1 MLKHEEEIN
10 EVYKKEKPKNID
22 VDLNAIIMEKREAK
36 INQKKIDLIVKSEK
50 EKWALLKKHQE
61 EKKLRVNRG
70 KYDKFLVQEPNQMRI
85 LFLGESCSGK
95 TCLINRYIKDEF
107 NPEYITTPSIQAFK
121 SELLFYEDT
130 SYRIELID
138 TPPLENFY
146 KLLDD
151 VIYFV
156 QGVILVFD
164 ASNKNSFLRMQ
175 NYFKMINFY
184 EFQKIGIIASKKDVC
199 TENDK
204 YKYYQLQKFCKQYN
218 ALSAFISSKNGKEEI
233 ENFLNLL
240 CPEIIPSLRNKKEDL
255 KLMYPYTKSI
265 KNDFPKKNI
274 IDEAIIKK
282 AKEDDS
288 SYESENSKD
297 KKKDKEEEIK
307 EFLKRK
313 KLPERKKQKQKI
325 NYIYNIGNNINKKYQ
340 EDNDSF
346 NYEEKK
352 EEFKNFDYIIGNV
365 NLDLEKLFEKYRP
378 DSPSSLNMKNKKSK
392 YNKKN
397 KTIDVDRDWVNVNI
411 DSLIQEF
418 LDTRKG
424 FKKDKKDK
432 KSKKD
437 EKSKKSDKN
446 TIKSEKK
453 EKSEKSKNSKKS
465 KKEEEKVENEESI
478 KDKKKKVLVIKKKRM
493 KRKKV
498 KRKKLKKIKV
508 KKIKMKVKKLKIKVK
523 KKMKNILKMKMK
535 MTNMKIYMEIFMIFN
550 KMHLMR
556 Q

>member
-1 MLKHEEEIN
+1 
-10 EVYKKEKPKNID
+10 
-22 VDLNAIIMEKREAK
+22 MEKREAK
-36 INQKKIDLIVKSEK
+36 INQKKIDIIVKSEK

-70 KYDKFLVQEPNQMRI
+70 KYDKFLIQEPNQMRI

-107 NPEYITTPSIQAFK
+107 NPQYITTLSIQAFK
-121 SELLFYEDT
+121 SDLLFYEDT

-184 EFQKIGIIASKKDVC
+184 EFQKIGIIASKKDIC

-240 CPEIIPSLRNKKEDL
+240 CPEIIPSLRNQKEDL

-297 KKKDKEEEIK
+297 KKKDREEEIK

-313 KLPERKKQKQKI
+313 KMAEKKKPKQKI
-325 NYIYNIGNNINKKYQ
+325 NYIYNIGNNNNKRYQ
-340 EDNDSF
+340 EDNASF

-352 EEFKNFDYIIGNV
+352 QEYKNFDYIIGNV

-378 DSPSSLNMKNKKSK
+378 ESPSSINMKNKKSK
-392 YNKKN
+392 YKNKY
-397 KTIDVDRDWVNVNI
+397 KTIDVDRDWENINI
-411 DSLIQEF
+411 DSLVQEF
-418 LDTRKG
+418 LNTQKG
-424 FKKDKKDK
+424 FKKDKKEK
-432 KSKKD
+432 KSKND
-437 EKSKKSDKN
+437 ENSKKSEKN
-446 TIKSEKK
+446 KKSEKK
-453 EKSEKSKNSKKS
+453 ENSEKSKISKKS
-465 KKEEEKVENEESI
+465 KKEEEKVDNEE
-478 KDKKKKVLVIKKKRM
+478 KDKNKDNENISDKKEKNKDEKSEEKKSEEKKSEEIKNESDEN
-493 KRKKV
+493 
-498 KRKKLKKIKV
+498 
-508 KKIKMKVKKLKIKVK
+508 
-523 KKMKNILKMKMK
+523 KNKS
-535 MTNMKIYMEIFMIFN
+535 E
-550 KMHLMR
+550 
-556 Q
+556 

>member
-121 SELLFYEDT
+121 SELLFYEDA

-204 YKYYQLQKFCKQYN
+204 YKYYQLQ
-218 ALSAFISSKNGKEEI
+218 
-233 ENFLNLL
+233 NFV
-240 CPEIIPSLRNKKEDL
+240 
-255 KLMYPYTKSI
+255 
-265 KNDFPKKNI
+265 
-274 IDEAIIKK
+274 
-282 AKEDDS
+282 
-288 SYESENSKD
+288 
-297 KKKDKEEEIK
+297 
-307 EFLKRK
+307 
-313 KLPERKKQKQKI
+313 
-325 NYIYNIGNNINKKYQ
+325 NNIMLYPHLFLLKM
-340 EDNDSF
+340 
-346 NYEEKK
+346 EK
-352 EEFKNFDYIIGNV
+352 
-365 NLDLEKLFEKYRP
+365 
-378 DSPSSLNMKNKKSK
+378 
-392 YNKKN
+392 
-397 KTIDVDRDWVNVNI
+397 
-411 DSLIQEF
+411 
-418 LDTRKG
+418 
-424 FKKDKKDK
+424 
-432 KSKKD
+432 
-437 EKSKKSDKN
+437 
-446 TIKSEKK
+446 
-453 EKSEKSKNSKKS
+453 
-465 KKEEEKVENEESI
+465 
-478 KDKKKKVLVIKKKRM
+478 
-493 KRKKV
+493 
-498 KRKKLKKIKV
+498 
-508 KKIKMKVKKLKIKVK
+508 KKLKI
-523 KKMKNILKMKMK
+523 
-535 MTNMKIYMEIFMIFN
+535 F
-550 KMHLMR
+550 
-556 Q
+556 